1 MLPPSGNYLVLIIVQ
16 LVTSIVLERDRTGG
30 LFLPAA
36 AAVAS
41 VTNGYVLSDK
51 ALHGL
56 LIMYTPI
63 R

>member
-16 LVTSIVLERDRTGG
+16 LVTSIVLEGDRTEG

-36 AAVAS
+36 AS